1 MERTYIFLLLTIISF
16 SSCSGNKEYTLTGK
30 LHIDGFDG
38 RTVYLSRMND
48 DLMTF
53 TDIDST
59 KIVGDTF
66 RFKGMSSDSIMGY
79 HVFIG
84 KEEIDRIVHS
94 PLIFIP
100 EKGDIKIN
108 LDDDYVGFPMG
119 TPQNDR
125 LGKLMQ
131 LTHRLEMRTRAVDDS
146 LMVVNPEETRP
157 PMPED
162 LLAFTHQVND
172 EVYLY
177 LKGLKGTYFLDEM
190 FIRYRFCMN
199 MKRYDEIVEL
209 ASERLIKYFEA
220 NDKKRRAHGKSVIGE
235 PFLDLYAFD
244 VNDKEVALSSYV
256 RKSKVTLI
264 DIWSS
269 WCGACIQEIPV
280 IRTAY
285 DKYKNAG
292 FEVVTVSLD
301 SNKKNWE
308 KALKEIPM
316 EWPQLMSKNGRDGA
330 RFIYGIQSI
339 PYTVLVDENGIV
351 LAKNIRGHE
360 LDAELEKLLK

>member
-1 MERTYIFLLLTIISF
+1 MIRTYIYLLLAVALF

-38 RTVYLSRMND
+38 RNVYLCRMND
-48 DLMTF
+48 DLTTF

-66 RFKGMSSDSIMGY
+66 RFKGMSSDSIVGY

-108 LDDDYVGFPMG
+108 LDDDYVGFPVG

-125 LGKLMQ
+125 LAEIMQ
-131 LTHRLEMRTRAVDDS
+131 LTRHLDLRTREVDDS
-146 LMVVNPEETRP
+146 LMMINPENP
-157 PMPED
+157 SPQMPED
-162 LLAFTHQVND
+162 LLALTHQVNN

-177 LKGLKGTYFLDEM
+177 LKGLAGTYFLDEM
-190 FIRYRFCMN
+190 FFQFRFCMN
-199 MKRYDEIVEL
+199 IEQHDEIIKL
-209 ASERLIKYFEA
+209 ASGRVLKCFEA

-235 PFLDLYAFD
+235 PFLDLHAFD

-269 WCGACIQEIPV
+269 WCGSCIQEIPV
-280 IRTAY
+280 IKTAY

-308 KALKEIPM
+308 RALKENPM
-316 EWPQLMSKNGRDGA
+316 EWPQLMSKKGREGA
-330 RFIYGIQSI
+330 HFIYGIQSI